1 MSDSASPDIF
11 FLPRNGGQRLCIYHA
26 ARGPSVRGA
35 LVYIHPWAEEMNK
48 SRRMAALQS
57 RALAAAGYSVLQID
71 LNGCGDS
78 SGDFADATWDRWLD
92 DIADAAD
99 WLTLRTDAPLWLW
112 GLRAGCLLASQAVAR
127 LPQTCAQLYWQPAT
141 SGKVV
146 LQQFLR
152 LKVAGM
158 LMEGG
163 AKGVLNEL
171 RARLAAGDAVEVAG
185 YRLSAGL
192 AHALESATLAP
203 RGVADRL
210 EWLEVSSREDMAL
223 LPASIEATQPW
234 RDAGWQGRTHVAKGP
249 AFCQMTAS
257 ETAAGLLPVT
267 IDAIDRATAGNCA
280 DVAVRGLASTC

>member
-78 SGDFADATWDRWLD
+78 SGDFADATWDSWLD

-112 GLRAGCLLASQAVAR
+112 GLRAGCLLASQAAAR

-141 SGKVV
+141 SGRVV

-185 YRLSAGL
+185 YRLSASL

-223 LPASIEATQPW
+223 LPASIEATQTW
-234 RDAGWQGRTHVAKGP
+234 RDAGWQVGTHVAKGP
-249 AFCQMTAS
+249 AFWQTTEIEIAPD
-257 ETAAGLLPVT
+257 LLPAT
-267 IDAIDRATAGNCA
+267 IDAIDRATTGNSA
-280 DVAVRGLASTC
+280 DVAARGLASTC